1 MGAVY
6 EVVHRMTDRRRAL
19 KVMLPGLAA
28 SAEARRRF
36 EREAKITAGVES
48 EHIAEV
54 FDAGVDPVTAAPYFV
69 MELLEGRE
77 LGELLEERGRLSVS
91 DAITVLRQA
100 AIGLDKAHTKGIVHR
115 DLKPE
120 NIFLASRKDDR
131 ALRVKLLDFG
141 IAKVMNGASGAGLT
155 QGIMGTPRYIAPEQV
170 SGAAAVGPAADR
182 YALALIA
189 YTCLVGESYFT
200 EEIEASD
207 AIMQV
212 LSRVMKGPTE
222 DASVRASR
230 RCGVVLPPGFDGWFR
245 KGTHV
250 IPDERFVSSA
260 ELVSTLELVLQGVE
274 GGPRSPEPTRRSVA
288 SEAVPRSGFL
298 DPRELTVRA
307 DPLAAAALEPDAT
320 VVASSRPVDES
331 RDVLRPGGSRRRT
344 ALVAVIGAGLIA
356 GLAVIAAKKPS
367 AGSTQPQAPRPPP
380 AVNTE
385 APVDAPAETVLG
397 TATAAPPA
405 PTQTESSAPTVEHR
419 APRALL
425 RAKPAAVRAPSALP
439 TARASA
445 NEFRPPTFDR

>member
-36 EREAKITAGVES
+36 EREAKITAGIES

-54 FDAGVDPVTAAPYFV
+54 FDAGVDPTTASPFFV
-69 MELLEGRE
+69 MELLHGRE
-77 LGELLEERGRLSVS
+77 LGELLEERGRLSFT
-91 DAITVLRQA
+91 DAATVLRQA
-100 AIGLDKAHTKGIVHR
+100 AIGLDKAHKNGIVHR

-120 NIFLASRKDDR
+120 NIFLSSKDDQ

-141 IAKVMNGASGAGLT
+141 IAKVLNGASGAGLT

-170 SGAAAVGPAADR
+170 TGAAVVGPAADR
-182 YALALIA
+182 YALALVA

-200 EEIEASD
+200 EEIEASE

-230 RCGVVLPPGFDGWFR
+230 RCGVVLPAGFDGWFR

-250 IPDERFVSSA
+250 IPDERFASGA
-260 ELVSTLELVLQGVE
+260 ELVSALERILE
-274 GGPRSPEPTRRSVA
+274 GAAGSPLSREPTLRSA
-288 SEAVPRSGFL
+288 PSEAVPRPGFL

-307 DPLAAAALEPDAT
+307 DPLAAPERDAT
-320 VVASSRPVDES
+320 VVASSRPVTEP
-331 RDVLRPGGSRRRT
+331 RDAVKPGGGRRRVALAVTT
-344 ALVAVIGAGLIA
+344 AAGLITA
-356 GLAVIAAKKPS
+356 VLAFAARRPP
-367 AGSTQPQAPRPPP
+367 AGSTQPPLREPLAADSQADVEPSAG
-380 AVNTE
+380 AVLATTT
-385 APVDAPAETVLG
+385 APAPE
-397 TATAAPPA
+397 
-405 PTQTESSAPTVEHR
+405 PTEVASSAPAMPEAR
-419 APRALL
+419 APKSAPAR
-425 RAKPAAVRAPSALP
+425 KSPAASRSSGQAAASTSAG
-439 TARASA
+439 A
-445 NEFRPPTFDR
+445 FRPPTFDR